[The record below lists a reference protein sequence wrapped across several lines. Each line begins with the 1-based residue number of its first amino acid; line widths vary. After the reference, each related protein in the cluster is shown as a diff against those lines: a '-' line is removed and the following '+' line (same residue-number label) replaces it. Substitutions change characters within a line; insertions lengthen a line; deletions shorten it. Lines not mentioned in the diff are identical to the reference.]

1 MQPNLQTDIQIMTDQ
16 QGKSTIS
23 PKGDY
28 LKGNVESKGGG
39 NCFLGMLNKA
49 ESVPEENII
58 DLKKLH
64 ENSQPVDGMLGLV
77 LEAEQGTGSPA
88 VDAVFKEANIAE
100 LPVGTEQ
107 DREVNEGKQA
117 RSIATEHDLLKGQIN
132 GNKEDIKRFGNHANT
147 EREYNATDKSA
158 VNPGLKA
165 ESDSSPK
172 KSALSET
179 VNLSVNTEENEVETW
194 KKESNKNN
202 AGFKTSK
209 STQTDVGKK
218 SEAQLLHGSV
228 TGIAKT
234 IKGSG
239 AKGIRADVQ
248 TNDVAVIK
256 DIEKTTAA
264 ERIWME
270 DKTFSPGAEESK
282 MNNGRH
288 IFDNDIKD
296 SEFNKKDFVVKMLTG
311 AQKKEE
317 DSDSSKRNH
326 TSEEKTSQQD
336 KQFIQIKNAG
346 LKIKT
351 SGTEFSAGK
360 MIQLEA
366 ENNDNAITSA
376 KDLSGEKSLEELAPG
391 RENRLTSS
399 ISSAGT
405 LKQIV
410 QKAALKLKNGKSE
423 AKIDLKP
430 DFLGSVRMKIT
441 TENQMV
447 RVQILTELPV
457 VKEMI
462 ESNISQL
469 KTDLQSHGLQID
481 KLDVSVANDSHQ
493 QDKGFEKTDFLSEQ
507 ENKDV
512 QDNQAIPVEES
523 ATSSTLEESTAEN
536 GLDFFA

>member
-1 MQPNLQTDIQIMTDQ
+1 
-16 QGKSTIS
+16 
-23 PKGDY
+23 
-28 LKGNVESKGGG
+28 
-39 NCFLGMLNKA
+39 
-49 ESVPEENII
+49 
-58 DLKKLH
+58 
-64 ENSQPVDGMLGLV
+64 
-77 LEAEQGTGSPA
+77 
-88 VDAVFKEANIAE
+88 
-100 LPVGTEQ
+100 
-107 DREVNEGKQA
+107 
-117 RSIATEHDLLKGQIN
+117 
-132 GNKEDIKRFGNHANT
+132 
-147 EREYNATDKSA
+147 
-158 VNPGLKA
+158 
-165 ESDSSPK
+165 
-172 KSALSET
+172 
-179 VNLSVNTEENEVETW
+179 
-194 KKESNKNN
+194 
-202 AGFKTSK
+202 
-209 STQTDVGKK
+209 
-218 SEAQLLHGSV
+218 
-228 TGIAKT
+228 
-234 IKGSG
+234 
-239 AKGIRADVQ
+239 
-248 TNDVAVIK
+248 
-256 DIEKTTAA
+256 
-264 ERIWME
+264 
-270 DKTFSPGAEESK
+270 
-282 MNNGRH
+282 
-288 IFDNDIKD
+288 
-296 SEFNKKDFVVKMLTG
+296 
-311 AQKKEE
+311 
-317 DSDSSKRNH
+317 
-326 TSEEKTSQQD
+326 
-336 KQFIQIKNAG
+336 